1 MGVAMNGEEIARDQ
15 RAAAQ
20 SRAGQLA
27 RLDYS
32 KVLPAAVQAMAGL
45 EQVVHSSTLE
55 PELLELVKVRASQI
69 NGCGY
74 CLDMHTK
81 DAAALGIEPQRLHLV
96 AAWQEAPI
104 YSDRERAALLW
115 CEALT
120 LLPGSGAPDPAYREV
135 AANFSPEEV
144 ISLTLAIVAIN
155 GWNRLAVGFRTPVG
169 SYQRRG

>member
-1 MGVAMNGEEIARDQ
+1 MSGAETAHDQ
-15 RAAAQ
+15 GAAAQ
-20 SRAGQLA
+20 SRAGQRA

-32 KVLPAAVQAMAGL
+32 KVLPAAAAAMAGL
-45 EQVVHSSTLE
+45 EQVVHASTLE

-81 DAAALGIEPQRLHLV
+81 DAAVLGMEPQRLHLV
-96 AAWQEAPI
+96 AAWREAPI

-120 LLPGSGAPDPAYREV
+120 LLPGSGAPDPAYQAV
-135 AANFSPEEV
+135 AASFSPEEV
-144 ISLTLAIVAIN
+144 VSLTLAIVAIN

-169 SYQRRG
+169 SYQPRG

>member
-1 MGVAMNGEEIARDQ
+1 MKGE
-15 RAAAQ
+15 RAANGA
-20 SRAGQLA
+20 STVGTAAVERTI

-32 KVLPAAVQAMAGL
+32 RVLPGAVAAMAGL
-45 EQVVHSSTLE
+45 ESVVHSSTLE

-81 DAAALGIEPQRLHLV
+81 DAAALGVEPQRLHLV
-96 AAWQEAPI
+96 AAWQEAPN
-104 YSDRERAALLW
+104 YSLRERAALRW

-120 LLPGSGAPDPAYREV
+120 LLPASGAPDSAFEEA

-144 ISLTLAIVAIN
+144 VALTVAIVAIN

-169 SYQRRG
+169 SYHRRG

>member
-1 MGVAMNGEEIARDQ
+1 MNGQEVAPDHG
-15 RAAAQ
+15 AAAQ
-20 SRAGQLA
+20 SVAERPM

-32 KVLPAAVQAMAGL
+32 KVLPAAVEAMVGL

-55 PELLELVKVRASQI
+55 PELLELVKVRASQL
-69 NGCGY
+69 NGCGH

-81 DAAALGIEPQRLHLV
+81 DAAALGVEPQRLHLV

-104 YSDRERAALLW
+104 YSARERAALLW

-120 LLPGSGAPDPAYREV
+120 LLPESGAPDPVYREV

-144 ISLTLAIVAIN
+144 VSLTLAIVAIN
-155 GWNRLAVGFRTPVG
+155 GWNRLAVGFCTPVG
-169 SYQRRG
+169 SYQLRG